1 MYGWRECQGNWR
13 GLHGQEYELFW
24 LLRGMD
30 VKFDLSDVDG
40 FFWQG
45 HSEVKAVEDK
55 VGKEAVDYA
64 IERGSYRNRTGTL
77 RKSNKYSVQDDG
89 LELRNEAEYASFVES
104 KGYEVLTGAAL
115 YAEKRL
121 KEEIK

>member
-1 MYGWRECQGNWR
+1 
-13 GLHGQEYELFW
+13 
-24 LLRGMD
+24 MD
-30 VKFDLSDVDG
+30 VKFDFSDVDS
-40 FFWQG
+40 FFEKECE
-45 HSEVKAVEDK
+45 EVKAIEEK

-64 IERGSYRNRTGTL
+64 VKNGSYQNQTGTL
-77 RKSNKYSVQDDG
+77 RKSNKYSVLDDG

>member
-1 MYGWRECQGNWR
+1 
-13 GLHGQEYELFW
+13 
-24 LLRGMD
+24 MD
-30 VKFDLSDVDG
+30 VKFDFSDVDS
-40 FFWQG
+40 FFEQG
-45 HSEVKAVEDK
+45 YAEVKAVEAK

-64 IERGSYRNRTGTL
+64 VKNGSYQNRTGTL
-77 RKSNKYSVQDDG
+77 RKSNKYSVDDG

-115 YAEKRL
+115 FAEKRL

>member
-1 MYGWRECQGNWR
+1 MA
-13 GLHGQEYELFW
+13 
-24 LLRGMD
+24 
-30 VKFDLSDVDG
+30 VKFDFSDMDS
-40 FFWQG
+40 FFEQG
-45 HSEVKAVEDK
+45 YADVKAVEGK

-64 IERGSYRNRTGTL
+64 VKNGNYQNQTGTL
-77 RKSNKYSVQDDG
+77 RKSNKYSVQDNG

-115 YAEKRL
+115 YAERRL

>member
-1 MYGWRECQGNWR
+1 MA
-13 GLHGQEYELFW
+13 
-24 LLRGMD
+24 
-30 VKFDLSDVDG
+30 VKFDFSDVDS
-40 FFWQG
+40 FFEQG
-45 HSEVKAVEDK
+45 YAEVKAVEGK

-64 IERGSYRNRTGTL
+64 VKIGIYLNQTGSL
-77 RKSNKYSVQDDG
+77 RKSIQYSVQDDG

-115 YAEKRL
+115 FAEKRL